1 MAAPTPPARAV
12 ASAAHAAPARWQVQ
26 RARAAFAAPASPG
39 ATGSARLGLITPARA
54 PKICRPLEVRRLS
67 VVRVPPSRRPRASQ
81 RWKIGFGAGVR
92 CVCVL
97 CCSVNATLPSTAA
110 TARATRDPKRR
121 PPASRRDPD
130 ARCSLRDSV
139 RSVYARA
146 RRSVARCIIG
156 VNVCIHT
163 GTASSERSSS
173 SAGTAEASC
182 KGPMRSASRV
192 SASPDRLQTASRRRY
207 ANTASWS
214 GVWHLRARPSVVP
227 RAGPSRLSVRRP
239 ASTLTRSDV
248 RRELSR
254 VYSQRRDAQRFGRRS
269 SDMIAGG
276 ARPVHSRVG

>member
-1 MAAPTPPARAV
+1 MCQPV
-12 ASAAHAAPARWQVQ
+12 S
-26 RARAAFAAPASPG
+26 
-39 ATGSARLGLITPARA
+39 L
-54 PKICRPLEVRRLS
+54 
-67 VVRVPPSRRPRASQ
+67 
-81 RWKIGFGAGVR
+81 
-92 CVCVL
+92 
-97 CCSVNATLPSTAA
+97 TAA
-110 TARATRDPKRR
+110 TARATRSGDFRR
-121 PPASRRDPD
+121 SSRRDPD

>member
-1 MAAPTPPARAV
+1 MS
-12 ASAAHAAPARWQVQ
+12 ASDSRPDFR
-26 RARAAFAAPASPG
+26 RSP
-39 ATGSARLGLITPARA
+39 
-54 PKICRPLEVRRLS
+54 
-67 VVRVPPSRRPRASQ
+67 
-81 RWKIGFGAGVR
+81 
-92 CVCVL
+92 
-97 CCSVNATLPSTAA
+97 
-110 TARATRDPKRR
+110 
-121 PPASRRDPD
+121 RRDPD

-214 GVWHLRARPSVVP
+214 GVWHLRACPAAQVP
-227 RAGPSRLSVRRP
+227 RAGPSRLGVRRP

-254 VYSQRRDAQRFGRRS
+254 VYSHRRDAQRFGRRS
-269 SDMIAGG
+269 SDMIASG
-276 ARPVHSRVG
+276 ARPGSFACWLRCEARRIVGARPAIAHIVRAPVSALAPLPCLGSLRFRPCSPWLGSER